1 MSDSENIKMVGYICG
16 VCKKQRKLTI
26 DADVH
31 LKRRELTINGL
42 ASYIDIHTDQNGL
55 RHGSKLFI
63 DPNFHV
69 RTNSAIKMKTTAP
82 VKTSGPAIPLPG
94 LKTKNLSTKFNWDS
108 WDKLEL
114 NLKNENIIFHLD
126 MVESDTTTT
135 TSNLVIS
142 TSSEL
147 ESVTCEVH
155 PSVDDI
161 LPESLEYMDGWLRT
175 FCNVIE
181 IASSLHIDLV
191 PEILRY
197 IDHHVH
203 RRITYTD
210 EIIMG
215 ILVDKAAI
223 LIPDKDTMKMVARYG
238 PALKLIG
245 LDPTILGRIAEKLC
259 EQNQFS
265 MTDIQQILKSEIAT
279 GTELEEEVIVLALFY
294 LLSLDAFDYKR
305 SILLSDS
312 EDSSS

>member
-1 MSDSENIKMVGYICG
+1 MVGYICG
-16 VCKKQRKLTI
+16 ECKKQRNLTI
-26 DADVH
+26 NADVH

-42 ASYIDIHTDQNGL
+42 ASYIDIHTDKNGI

-69 RTNSAIKMKTTAP
+69 RTNSAIKVKNVAP
-82 VKTSGPAIPLPG
+82 VQTSGPAIPLPG

-114 NLKNENIIFHLD
+114 NLKNENIIFQLD
-126 MVESDTTTT
+126 MVETEELR
-135 TSNLVIS
+135 TSSKVVIS

-147 ESVTCEVH
+147 ESVSCEVH

-181 IASSLHIDLV
+181 LASSLHIDLV

-203 RRITYTD
+203 RRITYND
-210 EIIMG
+210 ETIMG

-223 LIPDKDTMKMVARYG
+223 LIPDKDTMNMVARYG
-238 PALKLIG
+238 PGWKLIG

-259 EQNQFS
+259 EQDQFS
-265 MTDIQQILKSEIAT
+265 MTDIQQILKSEIDT
-279 GTELEEEVIVLALFY
+279 GTEL
-294 LLSLDAFDYKR
+294 
-305 SILLSDS
+305 
-312 EDSSS
+312 

>member
-1 MSDSENIKMVGYICG
+1 MVGYICG
-16 VCKKQRKLTI
+16 VCKKQRNLTI

-31 LKRRELTINGL
+31 SKRRELTINGL
-42 ASYIDIHTDQNGL
+42 ASYIDIHTDLDGVK
-55 RHGSKLFI
+55 HGSKLFI

-69 RTNSAIKMKTTAP
+69 RTNSPMKVKNAAP
-82 VKTSGPAIPLPG
+82 VQSVGPSIPLPG

-114 NLKNENIIFHLD
+114 NLKTESIKFQLD
-126 MVESDTTTT
+126 MAEIDEGST
-135 TSNLVIS
+135 TSQVVIS

-147 ESVTCEVH
+147 QSVTCDVH
-155 PSVDDI
+155 PSVEDI
-161 LPESLEYMDGWLRT
+161 SPESLEYMDGWLRT

-181 IASSLHIDLV
+181 LASSLHIDLV

-203 RRITYTD
+203 RRITYND

-223 LIPDKDTMKMVARYG
+223 LIPDPDTMKMVARYG

-259 EQNQFS
+259 EQTQFS
-265 MTDIQQILKSEIAT
+265 MIDIQKILESELSKD
-279 GTELEEEVIVLALFY
+279 TELEEEVIVLSLFY

-305 SILLSDS
+305 SMLLSDMNES
-312 EDSSS
+312 K

>member
-1 MSDSENIKMVGYICG
+1 MVGYICS
-16 VCKKQRKLTI
+16 VCKKQRNLTI

-42 ASYIDIHTDQNGL
+42 ASYIDIHADDSGM

-69 RTNSAIKMKTTAP
+69 RTNSAMK
-82 VKTSGPAIPLPG
+82 VKKELEAHAVGPAVPLPG
-94 LKTKNLSTKFNWDS
+94 LKTKNLTTKFNWDS

-114 NLKNENIIFHLD
+114 NLKNENLKFQLD
-126 MVESDTTTT
+126 MEEMDDRDGISQV
-135 TSNLVIS
+135 VIS

-147 ESVTCEVH
+147 ESVSCDVN
-155 PSVDDI
+155 PSVEDI
-161 LPESLEYMDGWLRT
+161 SPESLDYMEGWLRT
-175 FCNVIE
+175 LCNVIE
-181 IASSLHIDLV
+181 LASSLHIDLV

-203 RRITYTD
+203 RRITYND

-223 LIPDKDTMKMVARYG
+223 LIPDKETMKMVARYG
-238 PALKLIG
+238 PAMKLIG
-245 LDPTILGRIAEKLC
+245 LDPVVLGRIAEKLC
-259 EQNQFS
+259 EQDQFS
-265 MTDIQQILKSEIAT
+265 MIDIQKILESEIT
-279 GTELEEEVIVLALFY
+279 KGTELEEEVIVLALFY

-305 SILLSDS
+305 SILLSDAENS
-312 EDSSS
+312 T

>member
-1 MSDSENIKMVGYICG
+1 MVGYICG

-42 ASYIDIHTDQNGL
+42 ASYIDIHTDEAGV

-69 RTNSAIKMKTTAP
+69 RTNSAMKVKKELP
-82 VKTSGPAIPLPG
+82 VHAVGPAIPLPG
-94 LKTKNLSTKFNWDS
+94 LKTKNLTTKFNWDS

-114 NLKNENIIFHLD
+114 NLKNENIKFQLD
-126 MVESDTTTT
+126 MEEMDDIDSISQV
-135 TSNLVIS
+135 VIS
-142 TSSEL
+142 TTSEL
-147 ESVTCEVH
+147 ESVSCDVN
-155 PSVDDI
+155 PSIEDI
-161 LPESLEYMDGWLRT
+161 SPESLDYMEGWLRT
-175 FCNVIE
+175 LCNVIE
-181 IASSLHIDLV
+181 LASSLHVDLV

-203 RRITYTD
+203 RRITYND

-223 LIPDKDTMKMVARYG
+223 LIPDKETMKMVARYG
-238 PALKLIG
+238 PAMKLIG
-245 LDPTILGRIAEKLC
+245 LDPIVLGRIAEKLC
-259 EQNQFS
+259 EQDQFS
-265 MTDIQQILKSEIAT
+265 MIDIQKILESEIT
-279 GTELEEEVIVLALFY
+279 KGTELEEEVIVLALFY

-312 EDSSS
+312 ETTP